1 MVKAVLDRLFF
12 KHIKFYFDYSKFI
25 ISGNQISMLKL
36 IHAVAFMLAASLV
49 TGCERLAPVSPK
61 EDAKPVVVAT
71 TTHMADLVRQIGGNH
86 FTVIPLMKAGVDP
99 HSYRATAKDITC
111 LQSADLIVFH
121 GLDLE
126 GKMARILKE
135 TKRNSGNPFSPCENL
150 SKEEL
155 LNDEDGTNS
164 TDPHLWFSPDLWIQC
179 GQQIARKLIE
189 LLPDKSSM
197 LQANLKK
204 FRKSVEEIDQ
214 WGKSLIET
222 IPSHSRILIT
232 SHDAFRY
239 FGEHFGIQVLA
250 LQGINTLAEAGL
262 ADRANLVQFIKKN
275 KSPAL
280 FIESS
285 VNPKALQEI
294 ARETGSVIGGTL
306 FSDALGT
313 EAQRVVGPNGEVLSA
328 ATWQG
333 MMAHNLSTIQ
343 KALVKAP

>member
-1 MVKAVLDRLFF
+1 
-12 KHIKFYFDYSKFI
+12 
-25 ISGNQISMLKL
+25 MLKL
-36 IHAVAFMLAASLV
+36 IHPVVILLTASLV
-49 TGCERLAPVSPK
+49 TSCERLDPVSPK
-61 EDAKPVVVAT
+61 ENAKPVLVAT

-86 FTVIPLMKAGVDP
+86 FTLIPLMKAGVDP
-99 HSYRATAKDITC
+99 HSYRATAKDITS

-121 GLDLE
+121 GLNLE
-126 GKMARILKE
+126 GKMARVLKE
-135 TKRNSGNPFSPCENL
+135 TKLNSGNPFSPCENL
-150 SKEEL
+150 PKEEL
-155 LNDEDGTNS
+155 LSDEEGAHNA
-164 TDPHLWFSPDLWIQC
+164 DPHLWFSPDLWIQC
-179 GQQIARKLIE
+179 GQQVARKLSE
-189 LLPDKSSM
+189 LLPHKSSM
-197 LQANLKK
+197 LLANLEK

-222 IPSHSRILIT
+222 IPSQSRILIT

-239 FGEHFGIQVLA
+239 FGEHFGIKVLA

-262 ADRANLVQFIKKN
+262 ADRANLVQFIKDK

-306 FSDALGT
+306 FSDALGA
-313 EAQRVVGPNGEVLSA
+313 ESHRVVGPNSEELSP

-333 MMAHNLSTIQ
+333 MMAHNLITIQ
-343 KALVKAP
+343 KALVQAP

>member
-1 MVKAVLDRLFF
+1 MLKSSYLIAVLLT
-12 KHIKFYFDYSKFI
+12 
-25 ISGNQISMLKL
+25 
-36 IHAVAFMLAASLV
+36 ASLV
-49 TGCERLAPVSPK
+49 TSCERVVPVSPK
-61 EDAKPVVVAT
+61 ENAKPVVVAT
-71 TTHMADLVRQIGGNH
+71 TTHMADLVRQIGGDH
-86 FTVIPLMKAGVDP
+86 LTVIPLMKAGVDP

-126 GKMARILKE
+126 GKMAGILKE
-135 TKRNSGNPFSPCENL
+135 AKRNSGNPFSPCENL

-155 LNDEDGTNS
+155 LSDEDGAHNA
-164 TDPHLWFSPDLWIQC
+164 DPHLWFSPDLWIQC
-179 GQQIARKLIE
+179 GQQVADKLVE
-189 LLPDKSSM
+189 LLPHKSSM
-197 LQANLKK
+197 FMAKLEK

-222 IPSHSRILIT
+222 IPSQSRILIT

-262 ADRANLVQFIKKN
+262 ADRANLVQFIKDN

-294 ARETGSVIGGTL
+294 ARETGSAIGGTL

-313 EAQRVVGPNGEVLSA
+313 EAQRVVGPNSEELST

-343 KALVKAP
+343 KALVKAL

>member
-1 MVKAVLDRLFF
+1 
-12 KHIKFYFDYSKFI
+12 
-25 ISGNQISMLKL
+25 MLKL
-36 IHAVAFMLAASLV
+36 IHVVAILLASSLI
-49 TGCERLAPVSPK
+49 TSCERLARVSPK
-61 EDAKPVVVAT
+61 EDTKPVVVAT
-71 TTHMADLVRQIGGNH
+71 TTHMADLVRQIGGDH
-86 FTVIPLMKAGVDP
+86 LTVIPLMKAGVDP
-99 HSYRATAKDITC
+99 HSFRATAKDITC

-135 TKRNSGNPFSPCENL
+135 AKLNSGNPFSPCENL
-150 SKEEL
+150 PKEEL
-155 LNDEDGTNS
+155 LSDEDGAHN

-179 GQQIARKLIE
+179 GQEVAHKLAA
-189 LLPDKSSM
+189 LLPDKSPI
-197 LQANLKK
+197 LLANLEK

-214 WGKSLIET
+214 WGKLLIET
-222 IPSHSRILIT
+222 IPSQSRILIT

-262 ADRANLVQFIKKN
+262 ADRANLVQFIKDN

-285 VNPKALQEI
+285 VNPKALEEI

-313 EAQRVVGPNGEVLSA
+313 EAQRVVGPNSMELST

-343 KALVKAP
+343 KALVNAL

>member
-1 MVKAVLDRLFF
+1 
-12 KHIKFYFDYSKFI
+12 
-25 ISGNQISMLKL
+25 MLKL
-36 IHAVAFMLAASLV
+36 IHAVAILLAASLV
-49 TGCERLAPVSPK
+49 TSCERVVPVYPK

-71 TTHMADLVRQIGGNH
+71 TTHMADLVRQIGGEH
-86 FTVIPLMKAGVDP
+86 LTVIPLMKAGVDP

-121 GLDLE
+121 GLYLE
-126 GKMARILKE
+126 GKMARVLKE
-135 TKRNSGNPFSPCENL
+135 TKLNSGNPFSPCENL
-150 SKEEL
+150 SKEQL
-155 LNDEDGTNS
+155 LSDEDGTHN
-164 TDPHLWFSPDLWIQC
+164 TDPHLWFSPGLWIQC
-179 GQQIARKLIE
+179 GQQIAQKLAE
-189 LLPDKSSM
+189 LLPHKRSM
-197 LQANLKK
+197 LQKNLEK
-204 FRKSVEEIDQ
+204 FRKSVEDIDQ

-222 IPSHSRILIT
+222 IPSRSRILIT

-262 ADRANLVQFIKKN
+262 ADRANLVQFIMDN

-285 VNPKALQEI
+285 VNPKALEEI

-313 EAQRVVGPNGEVLSA
+313 ESQRALGPNKQELST

>member
-1 MVKAVLDRLFF
+1 
-12 KHIKFYFDYSKFI
+12 
-25 ISGNQISMLKL
+25 MLKL
-36 IHAVAFMLAASLV
+36 IHAVAILLTASLV
-49 TGCERLAPVSPK
+49 TSCERLAPVSPK

-71 TTHMADLVRQIGGNH
+71 TTHMADLVRQIGGDH

-135 TKRNSGNPFSPCENL
+135 TKLNSGNPFSPCENL

-155 LNDEDGTNS
+155 LSDEDGTDN

-179 GQQIARKLIE
+179 GQQIAHKLIE

-222 IPSHSRILIT
+222 IPSQSRILIT

-262 ADRANLVQFIKKN
+262 ADRANLVQFIKEN

-313 EAQRVVGPNGEVLSA
+313 EAQRVVGPNSEELST

-343 KALVKAP
+343 KALVKAL

>member
-1 MVKAVLDRLFF
+1 
-12 KHIKFYFDYSKFI
+12 
-25 ISGNQISMLKL
+25 MLKL
-36 IHAVAFMLAASLV
+36 NHAVAFMLAASLV
-49 TGCERLAPVSPK
+49 TSCERLTPVSSK
-61 EDAKPVVVAT
+61 ENAKPVVVAT
-71 TTHMADLVRQIGGNH
+71 TTHMADLIRQIGGDH
-86 FTVIPLMKAGVDP
+86 LTVIPLMKAGVDP
-99 HSYRATAKDITC
+99 HSYRATSKDITC

-135 TKRNSGNPFSPCENL
+135 TKRNNRNPFSPCENL

-155 LNDEDGTNS
+155 LNDKDGAHNA
-164 TDPHLWFSPDLWIQC
+164 DPHLWFSPDLWIQC
-179 GQQIARKLIE
+179 GQQVARKLSE

-197 LQANLKK
+197 LQTNLEE

-222 IPSHSRILIT
+222 IPSQSRILIT

-262 ADRANLVQFIKKN
+262 ADRANLVQFIKDN

-313 EAQRVVGPNGEVLSA
+313 EAQRVVGPNSEELST

-333 MMAHNLSTIQ
+333 MMAHNLSMIQ
-343 KALVKAP
+343 KALVKAL

>member
-1 MVKAVLDRLFF
+1 
-12 KHIKFYFDYSKFI
+12 
-25 ISGNQISMLKL
+25 MLKL
-36 IHAVAFMLAASLV
+36 IYTVVILLTASLV
-49 TGCERLAPVSPK
+49 TSCDRVVSVSPK
-61 EDAKPVVVAT
+61 EDTKPLVVAT
-71 TTHMADLVRQIGGNH
+71 TTHMADLVRQIGGEH
-86 FTVIPLMKAGVDP
+86 LTIIPLMKEGVDP
-99 HSYRATAKDITC
+99 HSYQATAKDITS

-121 GLDLE
+121 GLHLE
-126 GKMARILKE
+126 GKMARVLKE
-135 TKRNSGNPFSPCENL
+135 AKLNSRNPFSPCENL
-150 SKEEL
+150 PKEEL
-155 LNDEDGTNS
+155 LSDEDGGYN

-179 GQQIARKLIE
+179 GQQVAHKLTE
-189 LLPDKSSM
+189 LLPSKSS
-197 LQANLKK
+197 ALKTNFEK
-204 FRKSVEEIDQ
+204 FRRSIEEIDQ

-222 IPSHSRILIT
+222 IPLQSRILIT

-262 ADRANLVQFIKKN
+262 ADRANLVQFIKDN

-313 EAQRVVGPNGEVLSA
+313 ESQRVLGPNSHELSTS
-328 ATWQG
+328 TWHG

-343 KALVKAP
+343 KALVKAL

>member
-1 MVKAVLDRLFF
+1 
-12 KHIKFYFDYSKFI
+12 
-25 ISGNQISMLKL
+25 MLRL
-36 IHAVAFMLAASLV
+36 IHAVAILLTALLITS
-49 TGCERLAPVSPK
+49 CERLTPVSPK
-61 EDAKPVVVAT
+61 KNAKPVVVAT
-71 TTHMADLVRQIGGNH
+71 TTHMADLVRQIGGEH
-86 FTVIPLMKAGVDP
+86 LTVIPLMKAGVDP
-99 HSYRATAKDITC
+99 HSYRATAKDITF

-135 TKRNSGNPFSPCENL
+135 TKPIKINPFSPCENL
-150 SKEEL
+150 PKEEL
-155 LNDEDGTNS
+155 LRDEDGTYN

-179 GQQIARKLIE
+179 GQQITHKLIE
-189 LLPDKSSM
+189 LLPEKHSI
-197 LQANLKK
+197 LQANFEE

-222 IPSHSRILIT
+222 IPSQSRILIT

-262 ADRANLVQFIKKN
+262 ADRANLVQFIN
-275 KSPAL
+275 ENQSPAL
-280 FIESS
+280 FIESC

-294 ARETGSVIGGTL
+294 ARETGSFIGGTL

-313 EAQRVVGPNGEVLSA
+313 EAQRVVGPNSEELST

-343 KALVKAP
+343 KALVKAL

>member
-1 MVKAVLDRLFF
+1 
-12 KHIKFYFDYSKFI
+12 
-25 ISGNQISMLKL
+25 MLKI
-36 IHAVAFMLAASLV
+36 IHSVAILLTASLI
-49 TGCERLAPVSPK
+49 TSCERLAPVSPK
-61 EDAKPVVVAT
+61 EDAKLVVVAT
-71 TTHMADLVRQIGGNH
+71 TTHMADLVRQIGGEH
-86 FTVIPLMKAGVDP
+86 LTVIPLMKAGVDP

-126 GKMARILKE
+126 GKMARVLKD
-135 TKRNSGNPFSPCENL
+135 TKLNSGNPFSPCENL
-150 SKEEL
+150 SKGEL
-155 LNDEDGTNS
+155 LSDEDGAHN

-179 GQQIARKLIE
+179 GKQIAHKLIE
-189 LLPDKSSM
+189 LLPDKSSI
-197 LQANLKK
+197 LQTNFKK
-204 FRKSVEEIDQ
+204 FRKSVEEIDL

-222 IPSHSRILIT
+222 IPSPSRILIT

-262 ADRANLVQFIKKN
+262 ADRANLVQFIKDN

-306 FSDALGT
+306 FSDALGA
-313 EAQRVVGPNGEVLSA
+313 ESHRVVGPNSEELST

-333 MMAHNLSTIQ
+333 MMAHNLITIQ
-343 KALVKAP
+343 KALVQAP